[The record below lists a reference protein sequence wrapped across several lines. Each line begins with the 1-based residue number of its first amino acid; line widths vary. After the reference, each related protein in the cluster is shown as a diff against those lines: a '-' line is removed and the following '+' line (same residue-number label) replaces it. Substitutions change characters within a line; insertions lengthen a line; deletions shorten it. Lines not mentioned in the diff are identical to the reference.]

1 MANKINFS
9 DYRASGVYFLEIDNS
24 VISTSSSRT
33 ALRMAVGFNMRG
45 PFNRPVYVAGADDCN
60 KFFGPIDR
68 RLERQGCFT
77 NRMVRTMVR
86 KAPVYVLNLLKTTD
100 ADKVGCWFLPFGT
113 APAESDASTGKWEF
127 EARYDDMYDRTK
139 FWMADDRA
147 FVNNAFKANSYT
159 SDLKDAPFYAVGNCG
174 TKDISVIVKKADVTG
189 YNVTFLEYYGS
200 KDEIPYKWINP
211 NDYVS
216 DYFVDVVLL
225 SGQWADCNALSKDV
239 VWSKYF
245 DENGLKAE
253 MLEKFLRLDAVNVI
267 GKYTGCVIPNFQD
280 KQGSIKA
287 IDYIINSKCNET
299 GLMLGTNEDAMEY
312 VCFDASVGHFCD
324 INGDGLYDAEG
335 EESELTHKFVPDFV
349 GNKLD
354 SSTTSYLSCVID
366 ASCIKT
372 YESESR
378 EYTLGEDATTIN
390 LTDNQFM
397 VSVDDAENI
406 KIGDYVKNDK
416 DFLIKIIKK
425 RMISGVGCVYTAN
438 GIVGLKDINVT
449 KEVEVTPDDPS
460 TEDVNERV
468 TEEREVTVKG
478 VEIHPS
484 IQSMVTN
491 YKFTDLKGLR
501 VSTRHMPGYNEYGTK
516 AEEAG
521 VEKIYSM
528 LSDDMGL
535 RKGLLNDDLID
546 FRYIVDTMAY
556 GLGENCGGK
565 RHLAALA
572 KEKGHCTAIINAPS
586 MTQFAESDAP
596 VFGPEKD
603 GYFDVAYIPQGGNQD
618 LPYSADTQSFSLPG
632 EDYGAD
638 HVGVF
643 APFLK
648 YAERGRTILVPPAAD
663 VSNTFMNKYTGGDPY
678 VTIAN
683 RNGILVN
690 GEIAGVEYLFDEDDR
705 GHLET
710 MGINPIIERNAQA
723 IIYGDKT
730 AYQTVNSDLSY
741 LHVREILNTIQLSC
755 KAVLDDYVF
764 NFNIPTVRAEIVTK
778 LNPILRAMKDS
789 GALVRYE
796 IQCDENNND
805 KEVIDN
811 KFCIVDIG
819 VWISQNMEKIVV
831 PITINRSTTA

>member
-33 ALRMAVGFNMRG
+33 ALRLAVGFNMRG

-68 RLERQGCFT
+68 KLERQGCFT
-77 NRMVRTMVR
+77 NRMVRTMLR
-86 KAPVYVLNLLKTTD
+86 KSPVYVLNLLHVDDTD
-100 ADKVGCWFLPFGT
+100 TVGCSFLPFGD
-113 APAESDASTGKWEF
+113 APVGEEGKEKSF
-127 EARYDDMYDRTK
+127 AFNAPYADMYDRTK
-139 FWMADDRA
+139 FWIADDRA
-147 FVNNAFKANSYT
+147 FVNKTFVAHAGV
-159 SDLKDAPFYAVGNCG
+159 SDLKNAPFYAVGNCG

-200 KDEIPYKWINP
+200 KEEIPYKWINP

-216 DYFVDVVLL
+216 DYFVEVILVK
-225 SGQWADCNALSKDV
+225 GQWSDHNALANDV

-253 MLEKFLRLDAVNVI
+253 MLEKFIRLDAVSVI

-280 KQGSIKA
+280 KQGSVKA

-299 GLMLGTNEDAMEY
+299 GLMFGVNEDAMEY
-312 VCFDASVGHFCD
+312 VCYDASAGWFCD
-324 INGDGLYDAEG
+324 INGDGLYDADG
-335 EESELTHKFVPDFV
+335 EESELEHKFVPDFV
-349 GNKLD
+349 GNDLTID
-354 SSTTSYLSCVID
+354 STSYLSCVID
-366 ASCIKT
+366 ASGIK
-372 YESESR
+372 
-378 EYTLGEDATTIN
+378 EYTALDSSV
-390 LTDNQFM
+390 LTSNQFM
-397 VSVDDAENI
+397 VSEDDSKSI
-406 KIGDYVKNDK
+406 KIGDYVEDVNGR
-416 DFLIKIIKK
+416 LIKIFKK
-425 RMISGVGCVYTAN
+425 RIVSGEGCIYTAN
-438 GIVGLKDINVT
+438 GIVGDTIK
-449 KEVEVTPDDPS
+449 
-460 TEDVNERV
+460 
-468 TEEREVTVKG
+468 
-478 VEIHPS
+478 IHPS

-501 VSTRHMPGYNEYGTK
+501 ISTRHMPGYDSEGASNK
-516 AEEAG
+516 EAG

-528 LSDDMGL
+528 LTEELGI

-556 GLGENCGGK
+556 GLKENCGGK
-565 RHLAALA
+565 RHLADLA

-586 MTQFAESDAP
+586 MTHFADSDAP
-596 VFGPEKD
+596 AFHPELNPQ
-603 GYFDVAYIPQGGNQD
+603 FDVAYIPQGGNQD
-618 LPYSADTQSFSLPG
+618 MPYPADTESFSLPG

-648 YAERGRTILVPPAAD
+648 YSERGRAILVPPAAD
-663 VSNTFMNKYTGGDPY
+663 VSNTFMNKFTGGDPY

-690 GEIAGVEYLFDEDDR
+690 GEIAGVEYLFDEEDR

-710 MGINPIIERNAQA
+710 MGINPIIERDGQA

-741 LHVREILNTIQLSC
+741 LHVREILNSIQLSC
-755 KAVLDDYVF
+755 KAVLDSYVF
-764 NFNIPTVRAEIVTK
+764 NFNVPTVRAEIVTK

>member
-86 KAPVYVLNLLKTTD
+86 KAPVYVLNLLNTD
-100 ADKVGCWFLPFGT
+100 RDKDKVGCWFLPFGD
-113 APAESDASTGKWEF
+113 APTVEGKTENTFEFNAS
-127 EARYDDMYDRTK
+127 YDDMYDRTK
-139 FWMADDRA
+139 FWIADDRA
-147 FVNNAFKANSYT
+147 FVNNTFKAESGAK
-159 SDLKDAPFYAVGNCG
+159 DLREAPFYAVGNCG

-200 KDEIPYKWINP
+200 KDEIPYRWINP

-225 SGQWADCNALSKDV
+225 SGQWSDCGALSKDV

-253 MLEKFLRLDAVNVI
+253 MLDKFLRLDAVNVI

-299 GLMLGTNEDAMEY
+299 GLMFGVNEDAMEY
-312 VCFDASVGHFCD
+312 VCFDASAGYFYDV
-324 INGDGLYDAEG
+324 NGYGLYDSESENEG
-335 EESELTHKFVPDFV
+335 EPAFAPDFV
-349 GNKLD
+349 GNTLD
-354 SSTTSYLSCVID
+354 NAKTSYLSCVIN
-366 ASCIKT
+366 AEGITT
-372 YESESR
+372 YESIGDS
-378 EYTLGEDATTIN
+378 YQLGDKTVD
-390 LTDNQFM
+390 LTSNQFM
-397 VSVDDAENI
+397 VSTGDANKI
-406 KIGDYVKNDK
+406 KIGDYVKDENGH
-416 DFLIKIIKK
+416 LIKIAKK
-425 RMISGVGCVYTAN
+425 RMISSVGCVYTAN
-438 GIVGLKDINVT
+438 GIVGFTDST
-449 KEVEVTPDDPS
+449 KEDEKVTPDDPS
-460 TEDVNERV
+460 TEGVDESK
-468 TEEREVTVKG
+468 TEVVTVPIK
-478 VEIHPS
+478 VVNVHPS

-501 VSTRHMPGYNEYGTK
+501 VSTRHMPGYNEDGTK

-528 LSDDMGL
+528 LSNDMGL

-565 RHLAALA
+565 KHLASLA

-586 MTQFAESDAP
+586 MTQFAESNEP
-596 VFGPEKD
+596 VFGPGKD
-603 GYFDVAYIPQGGNQD
+603 SYFDVAYIPQGGNQD
-618 LPYSADTQSFSLPG
+618 LPYSADTESFSLPG

-683 RNGILVN
+683 VNGILVN
-690 GEIAGVEYLFDEDDR
+690 GEIAGVEYLFDEEDR

-710 MGINPIIERNAQA
+710 MGINPIIERNGQA
-723 IIYGDKT
+723 LIYGDKT

-764 NFNIPTVRAEIVTK
+764 NFNIPTVRAEITKK

>member
-86 KAPVYVLNLLKTTD
+86 KAPVYVLNLLNTD
-100 ADKVGCWFLPFGT
+100 RDKDKVGCWFLPFGD
-113 APAESDASTGKWEF
+113 APTVEGKTENTFEFNAS
-127 EARYDDMYDRTK
+127 YDDMYDRTK
-139 FWMADDRA
+139 FWIADDRA
-147 FVNNAFKANSYT
+147 FVNNTFKAESGAK
-159 SDLKDAPFYAVGNCG
+159 DLREAPFYAVGNCG

-200 KDEIPYKWINP
+200 KDEIPYRWINP

-225 SGQWADCNALSKDV
+225 SGQWSDCDALSKDV

-253 MLEKFLRLDAVNVI
+253 MLDKFLRLDAVNVI

-299 GLMLGTNEDAMEY
+299 GLMFGVNEDAMEH
-312 VCFDASVGHFCD
+312 VCFDASAGYFYDV
-324 INGDGLYDAEG
+324 NGDGLYDSD
-335 EESELTHKFVPDFV
+335 SENNEDPAFAPDFV
-349 GNKLD
+349 GNTLD
-354 SSTTSYLSCVID
+354 NAKTSYLSCVIN
-366 ASCIKT
+366 AEGITT
-372 YESESR
+372 YESIGDS
-378 EYTLGEDATTIN
+378 YQLGDKTVE
-390 LTDNQFM
+390 LTSNQFM
-397 VSVDDAENI
+397 VSTGDADKI
-406 KIGDYVKNDK
+406 KIGDYVKDENGH
-416 DFLIKIIKK
+416 LIKIAKK
-425 RMISGVGCVYTAN
+425 RMISNVGCVYTAN
-438 GIVGLKDINVT
+438 GIVGFTDST
-449 KEVEVTPDDPS
+449 KEVEKVTPDDPS
-460 TEDVNERV
+460 TDENEGKTEVV
-468 TEEREVTVKG
+468 TEHINLVEV
-478 VEIHPS
+478 HPS

-501 VSTRHMPGYNEYGTK
+501 VSTRHMPGYNEAGDK

-528 LSDDMGL
+528 LSNDMGI

-565 RHLAALA
+565 KHLASLA

-586 MTQFAESDAP
+586 MTQFAESNEP

-603 GYFDVAYIPQGGNQD
+603 SYFDVAYIPQGGNQD
-618 LPYSADTQSFSLPG
+618 LPYSADTESFSLPG

-683 RNGILVN
+683 VNGILVN
-690 GEIAGVEYLFDEDDR
+690 GEIAGVEYLFDEEDR

-710 MGINPIIERNAQA
+710 MGINPIIERNGQA
-723 IIYGDKT
+723 LIYGDKT